1 MCNKQES
8 PIFKV
13 LFIRQ
18 GRTMISLRCKSNTV
32 SPKVARDYFLNFSR
46 HGAKTEHRQSS
57 VTYPRRAD
65 GDDSMR
71 TRQLLFIGMSKREAR
86 DSQRV
91 NSRDVRGFS

>member
-1 MCNKQES
+1 M
-8 PIFKV
+8 
-13 LFIRQ
+13 
-18 GRTMISLRCKSNTV
+18 

-91 NSRDVRGFS
+91 NSRDVHGFSWVKNSQISNQIFAWVLISICMWGNS